1 MDIIDCVNTILSY
14 IYIKYRLLYQY
25 HNDKFARSTFTSEV
39 KFYKLQVLD
48 IHIIAIYI
56 VI

>member
-14 IYIKYRLLYQY
+14 MYIKYRLLYQY